1 MSLATKEPQNKND
14 VAESDGLT
22 TDRQLCEEC
31 NEQVSLYQCPG
42 CSIRTCSLQCCKAHK
57 KRTKCSGKRSR
68 GAYLPLCRMSDST
81 LRSDYFFMEEILDI
95 MPRARK
101 VSKLTEEGKS
111 LTNDNI
117 HSSSSKNPRSIASIN
132 KKAKRLVQQALCRG
146 ITLQIM
152 PPVLERHKNNSSWY
166 CGSTDLITWKVEVV
180 LVTQKK
186 TFSFNL
192 SEREEGILNHISKC
206 IESYEDKLNM
216 PSILSSDNYQLLI
229 KRLPSSAN
237 NPRYVRIKNNDCLKT
252 VLEGFTI
259 VEYPTLDCV
268 TNEDMNDFP
277 VGTNGITE
285 KTPVTSTVKDS
296 TDSGSPV

>member
-1 MSLATKEPQNKND
+1 
-14 VAESDGLT
+14 
-22 TDRQLCEEC
+22 
-31 NEQVSLYQCPG
+31 
-42 CSIRTCSLQCCKAHK
+42 
-57 KRTKCSGKRSR
+57 
-68 GAYLPLCRMSDST
+68 MSDST

-111 LTNDNI
+111 LTNDDI
-117 HSSSSKNPRSIASIN
+117 HGNSSIASIN
-132 KKAKRLVQQALCRG
+132 KKAKRLIQQALRRG

-152 PPVLERHKNNSSWY
+152 PPVLERHRNNSSWY

-180 LVTQKK
+180 LVPRKK
-186 TFSFNL
+186 TVSFKL
-192 SEREEGILNHISKC
+192 SEREEGILSHILKH
-206 IESYEDKLNM
+206 IESYEENLGM

-237 NPRYVRIKNNDCLKT
+237 NPRYVLIKNNDCLKT

-259 VEYPTLDCV
+259 VEYPTLYCV
-268 TNEDMNDFP
+268 ANEDMKDFT

-285 KTPVTSTVKDS
+285 KPPVTSAVKDY
-296 TDSGSPV
+296 TDPGDPV